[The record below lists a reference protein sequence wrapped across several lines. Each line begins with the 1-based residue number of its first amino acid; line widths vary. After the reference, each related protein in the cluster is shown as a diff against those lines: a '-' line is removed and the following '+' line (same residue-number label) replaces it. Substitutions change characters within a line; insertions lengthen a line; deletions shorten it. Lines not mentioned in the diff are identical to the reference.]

1 MLGRNFI
8 KINSTTIPT
17 PATYTG
23 SPTNIE
29 DVNES
34 EAGTERVVVTRL
46 LKRGYSFTFQV
57 SEFWRQQL
65 LTYGA
70 MNSVSLQIG
79 LENAMTGRFRIVGDD
94 LVKNSNMTQTAYYTV
109 RATFNQI

>member
-8 KINSTTIPT
+8 KINSTTIPS
-17 PATYTG
+17 PATYAG
-23 SPTNIE
+23 NPVNIE

-46 LKRGYSFTFQV
+46 LKWSYSFTFHV

-79 LENAMTGRFRIVGDD
+79 SENAMTGRFRIVGDD
-94 LVKNSNMTQTAYYTV
+94 LQKHSNMTQTAYYSV

>member
-8 KINSTTIPT
+8 KINSTTIPS
-17 PATYTG
+17 PATYAG
-23 SPTNIE
+23 NPVNIE

-34 EAGTERVVVTRL
+34 EAGTDRVVVTRL
-46 LKRGYSFTFQV
+46 LKRSYSFTFHV

-79 LENAMTGRFRIVGDD
+79 SENAMTGRFRIVGDD
-94 LVKNSNMTQTAYYTV
+94 LQKHSNMTQTAYYSV

>member
-46 LKRGYSFTFQV
+46 LKKEAILSLSKCLNSGVSSYS
-57 SEFWRQQL
+57 L
-65 LTYGA
+65 MA
-70 MNSVSLQIG
+70 P
-79 LENAMTGRFRIVGDD
+79 
-94 LVKNSNMTQTAYYTV
+94 
-109 RATFNQI
+109 

>member
-8 KINSTTIPT
+8 KINNTTIPS
-17 PATYTG
+17 PATYAG
-23 SPTNIE
+23 NPVNIE

-46 LKRGYSFTFQV
+46 LKRSYSFTFHV

-79 LENAMTGRFRIVGDD
+79 SENAMTGRFRIVGDD
-94 LVKNSNMTQTAYYTV
+94 LQKHSNMTQTAYYSV

>member
-8 KINSTTIPT
+8 KINSTTIPS
-17 PATYTG
+17 PATYAG
-23 SPTNIE
+23 NPVNIE

-46 LKRGYSFTFQV
+46 LKRSYSFTFHV

-79 LENAMTGRFRIVGDD
+79 SENAMTGRFRIVGDD
-94 LVKNSNMTQTAYYTV
+94 LQKHSNMTQVAYYSV